1 MPGERRYAIA
11 WPRLGNGINFRRVS
25 MKLRMLIP
33 ICQNPVPP
41 QGPFYSMASGGRAGG
56 RSRGV
61 PSFSLAPHIICDTV
75 LVSRMSKPR
84 KWTKVQA
91 FPHRLGLTIDDELL
105 DHLDTTAGNLGIS
118 RAEVIRRA
126 IRAGVD
132 DLEKE
137 KETNLLFTLDR
148 K

>member
-1 MPGERRYAIA
+1 M
-11 WPRLGNGINFRRVS
+11 
-25 MKLRMLIP
+25 
-33 ICQNPVPP
+33 
-41 QGPFYSMASGGRAGG
+41 
-56 RSRGV
+56 
-61 PSFSLAPHIICDTV
+61 
-75 LVSRMSKPR
+75 
-84 KWTKVQA
+84 QA